1 MNFADLIHRIDENSK
16 KIVNKIIKTQT
27 KLSKC
32 ESAIT
37 FNGLCLKEDLLPK
50 FTNIR
55 LHDPAAKNEAFTKD
69 FRKKLVEEQLR
80 KKESLRSQIQDKLS
94 NLYTELNNR
103 NLEASIKEELLKC
116 LDEKAENCNHA
127 NKAKIAKKL
136 SNIYGGTFN
145 LPLQKQGYVNLS
157 SIELTN
163 EQHNF
168 LNLGLNCHI
177 QSKRKG
183 IDKKTELEVLYQDI
197 LQLEKNEKVV
207 IKGDLKGE
215 LIGEG
220 NKLRGNSNSKLLT
233 KELKEAAKQLRD
245 NDKIIIRRAD
255 KSPIFV
261 ILDKEEYLRK
271 LSGILS
277 DTTKFQKIKEDPT
290 KKLKAKVNRDIK
302 SANAVIDGVHFQTIV
317 GEFTPGYLYGTVKT
331 HKNGNPLRPI
341 ISQVSTSTYK
351 LAKRLNQL
359 LKPYIPAKFCINSAD
374 EFLDILRAK
383 QPEAGGILASID
395 VESLFTNVPIN
406 ETIDIILDEVYEK
419 RSNGLPALNLSRNIL
434 ERLLKA
440 CTKDAPFRGPDGQL
454 YVQKEGVAMGSP
466 LGPLFA
472 NFYMAHV
479 ENHVLSDPDIAP
491 STYVRYVDDCFVD
504 VNDREHL
511 LKLVNEFESNS
522 VLTFTYELSRD
533 DVLPFLDVLVERGAN
548 QYHTSV
554 YRKPTNTGQT
564 LNANSECP
572 SRYKTSVIR
581 AFVKRAIRTCSTN
594 KSMHEEFMRL
604 KQLLVN
610 NGYSNGDIDSE
621 IQRQLDTKYNDTNMQ
636 ELQGTSHH
644 LYYRNFMNTE
654 YEKDE
659 RILKHIITKNVECK
673 DKSDKL
679 MLHIYYQSTKT
690 KHLVMKN
697 NPIETKRLMRTNVVY
712 QFDCPSE
719 DCRLQN
725 ISYVGYTCTTL
736 SRRLTMHKQEGAIKT
751 HMLEKHNIR
760 LTREHLVENT
770 SIIHSN
776 RDPRRVEITEAIH
789 IRDHTPSINEQKNA
803 RLEKLALWGTMQ
815 HTSHPQTRRTTPT
828 QATQPD

>member
-1 MNFADLIHRIDENSK
+1 M
-16 KIVNKIIKTQT
+16 
-27 KLSKC
+27 
-32 ESAIT
+32 
-37 FNGLCLKEDLLPK
+37 
-50 FTNIR
+50 
-55 LHDPAAKNEAFTKD
+55 
-69 FRKKLVEEQLR
+69 
-80 KKESLRSQIQDKLS
+80 
-94 NLYTELNNR
+94 
-103 NLEASIKEELLKC
+103 
-116 LDEKAENCNHA
+116 
-127 NKAKIAKKL
+127 
-136 SNIYGGTFN
+136 
-145 LPLQKQGYVNLS
+145 
-157 SIELTN
+157 
-163 EQHNF
+163 
-168 LNLGLNCHI
+168 
-177 QSKRKG
+177 
-183 IDKKTELEVLYQDI
+183 
-197 LQLEKNEKVV
+197 
-207 IKGDLKGE
+207 
-215 LIGEG
+215 
-220 NKLRGNSNSKLLT
+220 
-233 KELKEAAKQLRD
+233 
-245 NDKIIIRRAD
+245 
-255 KSPIFV
+255 
-261 ILDKEEYLRK
+261 
-271 LSGILS
+271 
-277 DTTKFQKIKEDPT
+277 
-290 KKLKAKVNRDIK
+290 
-302 SANAVIDGVHFQTIV
+302 
-317 GEFTPGYLYGTVKT
+317 
-331 HKNGNPLRPI
+331 
-341 ISQVSTSTYK
+341 
-351 LAKRLNQL
+351 
-359 LKPYIPAKFCINSAD
+359 
-374 EFLDILRAK
+374 
-383 QPEAGGILASID
+383 
-395 VESLFTNVPIN
+395 
-406 ETIDIILDEVYEK
+406 
-419 RSNGLPALNLSRNIL
+419 
-434 ERLLKA
+434 
-440 CTKDAPFRGPDGQL
+440 
-454 YVQKEGVAMGSP
+454 
-466 LGPLFA
+466 
-472 NFYMAHV
+472 
-479 ENHVLSDPDIAP
+479 
-491 STYVRYVDDCFVD
+491 
-504 VNDREHL
+504 
-511 LKLVNEFESNS
+511 NEFESNS

>member
-341 ISQVSTSTYK
+341 ISQFVVG
-351 LAKRLNQL
+351 
-359 LKPYIPAKFCINSAD
+359 LK
-374 EFLDILRAK
+374 
-383 QPEAGGILASID
+383 
-395 VESLFTNVPIN
+395 
-406 ETIDIILDEVYEK
+406 
-419 RSNGLPALNLSRNIL
+419 
-434 ERLLKA
+434 
-440 CTKDAPFRGPDGQL
+440 
-454 YVQKEGVAMGSP
+454 
-466 LGPLFA
+466 
-472 NFYMAHV
+472 
-479 ENHVLSDPDIAP
+479 
-491 STYVRYVDDCFVD
+491 
-504 VNDREHL
+504 
-511 LKLVNEFESNS
+511 
-522 VLTFTYELSRD
+522 
-533 DVLPFLDVLVERGAN
+533 
-548 QYHTSV
+548 
-554 YRKPTNTGQT
+554 
-564 LNANSECP
+564 
-572 SRYKTSVIR
+572 
-581 AFVKRAIRTCSTN
+581 
-594 KSMHEEFMRL
+594 
-604 KQLLVN
+604 
-610 NGYSNGDIDSE
+610 
-621 IQRQLDTKYNDTNMQ
+621 
-636 ELQGTSHH
+636 
-644 LYYRNFMNTE
+644 
-654 YEKDE
+654 
-659 RILKHIITKNVECK
+659 
-673 DKSDKL
+673 
-679 MLHIYYQSTKT
+679 
-690 KHLVMKN
+690 
-697 NPIETKRLMRTNVVY
+697 
-712 QFDCPSE
+712 
-719 DCRLQN
+719 
-725 ISYVGYTCTTL
+725 
-736 SRRLTMHKQEGAIKT
+736 
-751 HMLEKHNIR
+751 
-760 LTREHLVENT
+760 
-770 SIIHSN
+770 
-776 RDPRRVEITEAIH
+776 
-789 IRDHTPSINEQKNA
+789 
-803 RLEKLALWGTMQ
+803 
-815 HTSHPQTRRTTPT
+815 
-828 QATQPD
+828 